1 MKLEELKVGQVVQLN
16 SGGPRMT
23 ISSITDE
30 NNIECVY
37 FDSRD
42 CKCHYEKLNACVL
55 ILA

>member
-37 FDSRD
+37 ISIVGIANVIMKNLMLVF
-42 CKCHYEKLNACVL
+42 
-55 ILA
+55 